1 MAELAGDW
9 MIKHKL
15 KFVRKA
21 VPTKVEL
28 IEEGPPRRLR
38 VEYKSTETGEI
49 SSEEFNTVS
58 REYVLHNLG
67 ICAILRLRCAFSES
81 RNCMP
86 ISRVHTRV
94 AQSRGNTISVENPGH
109 RSNFH
114 CV

>member
-1 MAELAGDW
+1 MLS
-9 MIKHKL
+9 HKV

-58 REYVLHNLG
+58 REQ
-67 ICAILRLRCAFSES
+67 
-81 RNCMP
+81 
-86 ISRVHTRV
+86 
-94 AQSRGNTISVENPGH
+94 QSCQVTPHSYSCG
-109 RSNFH
+109 
-114 CV
+114 